1 MSTACEPHHDA
12 VQNALTAF
20 MCLGIT
26 VSYLPQ
32 HWRIISAKSS
42 EGFSPWFL
50 LLGSTSSASG
60 MLNIIVMQWGIIKCC
75 RVLSVGSCIESVAG
89 VFQLVLVW
97 VLFVMI
103 LVLYMIYYPP
113 HLKYVELDVSVSN
126 DLPPQH
132 VKTPVKREGWKLS
145 IILSWVVFLHIAFIT
160 FITFLLLST
169 NPTPSTT
176 HRSPQLQLWATF
188 LGISS
193 ALLAALQ
200 YAPQIVHTYR
210 LKLVGALSIPMM
222 LIQTPGAV
230 LMVLSIAL
238 RPGTNWT
245 TWISYAVAG
254 AMQGILLVMC
264 ILFRTR
270 QHKLGLDDFGR
281 PLNKASSPTDPS
293 NISSSE
299 EEGTPSP
306 VEAAVGDAV
315 QSDVRSEHGVD
326 VAEGEREVVGTVGEE
341 TPLLPKAECCCRD
354 AGGSS
359 LHAVQWEEAVVGG
372 Y

>member
-1 MSTACEPHHDA
+1 MSGTCEPSHDA
-12 VQNALTAF
+12 AQNALTAF

-60 MLNIIVMQWGIIKCC
+60 MLNIIVMQWAIIKCC
-75 RVLSVGSCIESVAG
+75 RVLSVGGCIESVAG
-89 VFQLVLVW
+89 VIQLALVW

-113 HLKYVELDVSVSN
+113 HLKYVEVDV
-126 DLPPQH
+126 DLPNNLPPRH
-132 VKTPVKREGWKLS
+132 VRTPIKREGWKLS
-145 IILSWVVFLHIAFIT
+145 ITLSWVVLFHIAFIT
-160 FITFLLLST
+160 FVTFLLLST
-169 NPTPSTT
+169 NPSPDTT
-176 HRSPQLQLWATF
+176 QRSRQLQLWATF
-188 LGISS
+188 LGVSS

-200 YAPQIVHTYR
+200 YAPQIAHTWR
-210 LKLVGALSIPMM
+210 LQHVGALSIPMM
-222 LIQTPGAV
+222 LIQTPGAI

-254 AMQGILLVMC
+254 AMQGVLLAMC
-264 ILFRTR
+264 IVFRFR
-270 QHKLGLDDFGR
+270 QHRLGLDDFGR
-281 PLNKASSPTDPS
+281 PLKASAA
-293 NISSSE
+293 SSSPASPDSTSSS
-299 EEGTPSP
+299 GATAAPP

-326 VAEGEREVVGTVGEE
+326 VEQGELVRGAGEQ
-341 TPLLPKAECCCRD
+341 TPLLAKRGAAEGGERKARGVL
-354 AGGSS
+354 A
-359 LHAVQWEEAVVGG
+359 WFRRR
-372 Y
+372 

>member
-1 MSTACEPHHDA
+1 MTSTMSGTCEPHHNA

-20 MCLGIT
+20 MCIGIT
-26 VSYLPQ
+26 ISYLPQ
-32 HWRIISAKSS
+32 HWRTISAKSS

-60 MLNIIVMQWGIIKCC
+60 MLNIIVMQWGLIKCC
-75 RVLSVGSCIESVAG
+75 RVLSVGSCIESIAG

-103 LVLYMIYYPP
+103 LVLFVIYYPP
-113 HLKYVELDVSVSN
+113 HLKYVELDVPLPN

-132 VKTPVKREGWKLS
+132 IKTPVKREGWKLS
-145 IILSWVVFLHIAFIT
+145 IVLSWVVFIHIAFIT

-169 NPTPSTT
+169 NPSPDET
-176 HRSPQLQLWATF
+176 HRSRQLQLWATF
-188 LGISS
+188 LGVSS

-200 YAPQIVHTYR
+200 YAPQIAHTAR
-210 LKLVGALSIPMM
+210 IKLVGALSIPMM

-264 ILFRTR
+264 IIFRAR

-281 PLNKASSPTDPS
+281 PLPGSEPPHPS
-293 NISSSE
+293 FSESGAGE
-299 EEGTPSP
+299 EEEETSP

-315 QSDVRSEHGVD
+315 ESDVRSEHGVD
-326 VAEGEREVVGTVGEE
+326 VVPGEE
-341 TPLLPKAECCCRD
+341 MPLLAKRN
-354 AGGSS
+354 GNGSVS
-359 LHAVQWEEAVVGG
+359 GEEGRKEWSGVLAWFRRA
-372 Y
+372 